1 MLNRSISVA
10 MATFNGSRFLG
21 EQLASLSAQ
30 TVKPLELVVCDD
42 GSIDQTVAILRS
54 FSARAPF
61 TVRVF
66 KNTERLGYQQNFMKA
81 ASLCKGS
88 LIAFCDQDDVW
99 NDDKLDVVSKYF
111 RQSDD
116 LLVAHDFSVFFE
128 KDRPSIP
135 SYFRNLALCGLL
147 PAVSLKGCTLTL
159 RRELI
164 ELVDWPPPQLRW
176 PHDLWFCF
184 TAHLLEKRGY
194 IRQSL
199 VRHRIHGS
207 NTSGWVT
214 GGKATLQR
222 LLRGFRLPPYANST
236 DLDAFISQFVGPTDL
251 VAFRDAVQQC
261 GSAMTNDQRRR
272 ALSGLA
278 KRQAICDF
286 IGSEAYLHAVH
297 RILGSIGLFFG
308 RAYRN
313 GDGMLGFVHDIRG
326 RRTWMRNGPSSWMPA
341 QTIME
346 TARPSSAEE
355 TQSAEP
361 STQARRN

>member
-1 MLNRSISVA
+1 
-10 MATFNGSRFLG
+10 MATFNGARYLG
-21 EQLASLSAQ
+21 QQLTSLSSQ

-42 GSIDQTVAILRS
+42 GSTDETAAILQS
-54 FSARAPF
+54 FSAVAPF

-66 KNTERLGYQQNFMKA
+66 KNAERLGYQQNFIKA

-88 LIAFCDQDDVW
+88 LIAFCDQDDIW
-99 NDDKLDVVSKYF
+99 NDGKLDVVTKYF

-128 KDRPSIP
+128 NDRPPIP
-135 SYFRNLALCGLL
+135 SYFRNLALCGLR
-147 PAVSLKGCTLTL
+147 PVVSLKGCTLTF

-164 ELVDWPPPQLRW
+164 ELVDWPRPQSRW
-176 PHDLWFCF
+176 PHDLWVCF

-199 VRHRIHGS
+199 VQHRIHGN

-261 GSAMTNDQRRR
+261 GSAMTNDQRQR

-278 KRQAICDF
+278 KRQVICDF
-286 IGSEAYLHAVH
+286 ISSEAYLQPVH
-297 RILGSIGLFFG
+297 RILGAIDLFFG

-326 RRTWMRNGPSSWMPA
+326 RRTWMRNGPSSWMTA
-341 QTIME
+341 QTSME
-346 TARPSSAEE
+346 TARPPSAEE

-361 STQARRN
+361 STQAGRR